1 MSNFREKYLKYKA
14 KYLALKNQQ
23 GGDPEFEQEIIK
35 LDEEPNKFLKEFR
48 EKHMKRDMLT
58 NLSLVPGL
66 KSELAYSYGLDV
78 EMLYKYVPNDDQI
91 KTFKNDMYLVDY
103 VAKNRNI
110 KVYFSSWDRETHAL
124 LNKLTLKNSIVLP
137 LWSSESKEQADSD
150 LARDR
155 KHPGPIHHK
164 QWVNSV
170 REFIK

>member
-1 MSNFREKYLKYKA
+1 M
-14 KYLALKNQQ
+14 QI
-23 GGDPEFEQEIIK
+23 GI
-35 LDEEPNKFLKEFR
+35 
-48 EKHMKRDMLT
+48 KHMKRDMLT

-150 LARDR
+150 LARDK